1 MIKRFIFSSLIVSL
15 ISIPAYLGHQYILKS
30 ASIELGYNLLD
41 TYLFFLLA
49 YIMVTTAIELVNK
62 LAAVYTGMAYMWSF
76 VIKLILFGALF
87 YSKLFEKE
95 ALPYEDRLSIIAPM
109 LIYIL
114 FEVLYCVKVLKLTER
129 S

>member
-1 MIKRFIFSSLIVSL
+1 MIKRFTFSSFLVSV
-15 ISIPAYLGHQYILKS
+15 ISIPFYLGHQYILKGS
-30 ASIELGYNLLD
+30 SIELGYNLLD

-62 LAAVYTGMAYMWSF
+62 LAPIYTGMAYMWSF
-76 VIKLILFGALF
+76 VIKLILFGVFF

-95 ALPYEDRLSIIAPM
+95 VVPYEDRLSIIAPM

-114 FEVLYCVKVLKLTER
+114 FEVLYCVKVIKLTEQ